1 MTRNMTLRLNKV
13 ILRNIIN
20 VTEIT
25 IGLNCGLYKFQVN
38 KIC

>member
-13 ILRNIIN
+13 ILRNIN

-25 IGLNCGLYKFQVN
+25 IGLNCGLYKF
-38 KIC
+38 